1 MEYLLVEKQKLD
13 IKVNNG
19 WYYLSLVVLFA
30 LFFVRDF
37 GIININPLFFILYT
51 SGLFFVFD
59 LSKSLSLIFVLC
71 CVGSAMQI
79 LYAILIGLLF
89 ILIKNYNKIRLNM
102 NVVLPWLLM
111 IWELLHVM
119 VFGTSFNEYLRW
131 SSGFI
136 TMIILVSLKKD
147 EVDFKLLIKTFS
159 LAVILTCFIIL
170 MDAIKYWNGNLVAMI
185 ENGYRLGRI
194 NEYPNMLF
202 RMSGNSNAL
211 GSLCNLALSCELVLF
226 VGESSRKE
234 KFWALIRCILLAI
247 LGFTTLS
254 RTFLVVFFAIFILF
268 IFFFKCSIKRKL
280 IFILSFCLIGLFA
293 LLAIYMISPEIIIN
307 FLERFTVDD
316 ISNGRIEGIIFYLK
330 VLNENPDWFIFG
342 IGSQE
347 ILTVI
352 AQRGYIWPNVPHN
365 GIIEMLLC
373 FGIIGSAIIFF
384 MFITLI
390 WDVII
395 KYRLVRKF
403 NLILLIP
410 MMVLIIEAQA
420 GQFFKDYDNIILI
433 CMSYLV
439 MFALLDFRVKGVRND

>member
-1 MEYLLVEKQKLD
+1 MEYLLVEKQKPD

-19 WYYLSLVVLFA
+19 WYFLSLVVLFA
-30 LFFVRDF
+30 LFLVRDF
-37 GIININPLFFILYT
+37 GIINVPPLFFILYT
-51 SGLFFVFD
+51 SILFFLFD

-89 ILIKNYNKIRLNM
+89 ILMKNYNKIRLNM
-102 NVVLPWLLM
+102 NVVLPWLLL

-136 TMIILVSLKKD
+136 TMIVLVSLKKD

-170 MDAIKYWNGNLVAMI
+170 LDAIKYWNGNLIAMI

-194 NEYPNMLF
+194 NEYPDMLF

-226 VGESSRKE
+226 VGKSSRKE
-234 KFWALIRCILLAI
+234 KFWALIRCIILAI

-254 RTFLVVFFAIFILF
+254 RTFLVVFLAIFILF
-268 IFFFKCSIKRKL
+268 VLFFRCSVKKKL
-280 IFILSFCLIGLFA
+280 IFILSFCLMGFIALFA
-293 LLAIYMISPEIIIN
+293 IYLVSPEIITN
-307 FLERFTVDD
+307 FLERFMVDD
-316 ISNGRIEGIIFYLK
+316 ISNGRMEGIIFYLK

-347 ILTVI
+347 ILTII
-352 AQRGYIWPNVPHN
+352 AQRGYIASYVPHN
-365 GIIEMLLC
+365 GIIEMLVC
-373 FGIIGSAIIFF
+373 FGVIGSVLICFIFV
-384 MFITLI
+384 MLLS
-390 WDVII
+390 DVL
-395 KYRLVRKF
+395 KNYRLNIKF
-403 NLILLIP
+403 NMVLLIP
-410 MMVLIIEAQA
+410 MLILIIEAQA

>member
-352 AQRGYIWPNVPHN
+352 EQRGYIWPNVPHN